1 MIDLSKK
8 YYSKILLFG
17 EHIVIKGADALA
29 MPLER
34 FAGQWAYAKDGDA
47 EALQY
52 DLKDFAKYLH
62 KQDVDIDAK
71 AFIVELDKG
80 LYFDSDIPNGFG
92 AGSSGALVA
101 AIYDCF
107 AMEKQTDFVQLKT
120 ELGVMESFFHGSSS
134 GTDPLISYVEKA
146 IHIQK
151 KGIEA
156 IELPNIYKKSN
167 ACLFL
172 LNTHIARQTG
182 PFVEIFL
189 KKYTEPRF
197 ADICESTLIP
207 TSNLAIDCFINQE
220 LDVLRQAF
228 SMISNIQ
235 LEYFAEFIPKQYYQ
249 MWDYGNSQDLFSLK
263 LCGAGG
269 GGFILGLTF
278 DWAQTKELLKSQE
291 LIPVAYL

>member
-92 AGSSGALVA
+92 AGSSGA
-101 AIYDCF
+101 
-107 AMEKQTDFVQLKT
+107 
-120 ELGVMESFFHGSSS
+120 
-134 GTDPLISYVEKA
+134 
-146 IHIQK
+146 
-151 KGIEA
+151 
-156 IELPNIYKKSN
+156 IYKKSN

-228 SMISNIQ
+228 NMISNIQ